1 MTTFELKIVNKLI
14 GTSYFK
20 KVPAN
25 DLKHA
30 FNKCKYY
37 LKENEIIVC

>member
-1 MTTFELKIVNKLI
+1 MTNFEIKIVNKQT
-14 GTSYFK
+14 GSSYFQ
-20 KVPAN
+20 KVSAN

-37 LKENEIIVC
+37 LKENETIVC